1 MSDQKPRI
9 AFIGTGGTISFEG
22 RNSLDLSEYMDFGTQ
37 ITVSKILDHF
47 PEVGQTADMVPF
59 DFKVVESTD
68 LNPNDWRELAEK
80 VHQVDQNSDA
90 IDGIVI
96 THGTASLEETA
107 YFLHLTVK
115 TDLPVVVIGSQR
127 PSSGFGTDAG
137 SNLLA
142 AVRTA
147 ASSEARGLGVVTL
160 LNEEIQCARDVTKG
174 STLRLEA
181 FRTPD
186 LGMLG
191 YADPDGTIA
200 IYRKP
205 ARPHTAATEFELS
218 KITDFSRV
226 DIVASYAG
234 ADGVAIDAAV
244 NAGAKAVVIAT
255 FAPGLL
261 TPSQRQAV
269 ERALAQDVVIVFSSR
284 AGSGR
289 VQRRESMRK
298 RGIIAAD
305 NLNPQKARVLALLA
319 LTQSTD
325 VEDIQRMFDT
335 Y

>member
-37 ITVSKILDHF
+37 ITVSEILSHF

-68 LNPNDWRELAEK
+68 LRPNDWRKLAEK
-80 VHQVDQNSDA
+80 VNEVDKNSDA

-205 ARPHTAATEFELS
+205 ARPHTTATEFELS
-218 KITDFSRV
+218 KITEFSRV

-261 TPSQRQAV
+261 TPSQREAV

-289 VQRRESMRK
+289 VQRRASMRK

-325 VEDIQRMFDT
+325 AEDIQRMFDT

>member
-37 ITVSKILDHF
+37 ITVSEILSHF

-68 LNPNDWRELAEK
+68 LSPNDWRKLAEK
-80 VHQVDQNSDA
+80 VNEVDKNSDA

-205 ARPHTAATEFELS
+205 ARPHTTATEFELS
-218 KITDFSRV
+218 KITEFSRV

-261 TPSQRQAV
+261 TPSQREAV

-289 VQRRESMRK
+289 VQRRASMRK

-325 VEDIQRMFDT
+325 AEDIQRMFDT

>member
-37 ITVSKILDHF
+37 ITVPEILAHF
-47 PEVGQTADMVPF
+47 PEIGQTADMVPF

-68 LNPNDWRELAEK
+68 LSPNDWRELAEK
-80 VHQVDQNSDA
+80 VHEVDQNSDA

-298 RGIIAAD
+298 RGIVAAD

-325 VEDIQRMFDT
+325 AEDIQRMFDT

>member
-1 MSDQKPRI
+1 MPDHKPRI

-22 RNSLDLSEYMDFGTQ
+22 RNSLDLSEYMDFGKQ
-37 ITVSKILDHF
+37 ITVSEILAHF

-68 LNPNDWRELAEK
+68 LSPNDWRELAEK
-80 VHQVDQNSDA
+80 VHEVDQNSDA

-205 ARPHTAATEFELS
+205 ARPHTAATEFKLS

>member
-37 ITVSKILDHF
+37 ITVSEILDHF

-68 LNPNDWRELAEK
+68 LSPNDWRELAAK
-80 VHQVDQNSDA
+80 VHEVDQNSDA

>member
-1 MSDQKPRI
+1 
-9 AFIGTGGTISFEG
+9 
-22 RNSLDLSEYMDFGTQ
+22 MDFGTQ
-37 ITVSKILDHF
+37 ITVSEILDHF
-47 PEVGQTADMVPF
+47 PEVRQTADMVPF

-68 LNPNDWRELAEK
+68 LSPNDWRELAEK
-80 VHQVDQNSDA
+80 VHEVDQNSDA

-218 KITDFSRV
+218 KIADFSRV

-269 ERALAQDVVIVFSSR
+269 ERALAQGVVIVFSSR

-298 RGIIAAD
+298 SGIIAAD

-325 VEDIQRMFDT
+325 AEDIQRMFDT

>member
-37 ITVSKILDHF
+37 ITVSEILAHF
-47 PEVGQTADMVPF
+47 PEVSQTADMVPF

-68 LNPNDWRELAEK
+68 LGPNDWRELAEK
-80 VHQVDQNSDA
+80 VNEVDQNSDA

-115 TDLPVVVIGSQR
+115 TGLPIVVIGSQR

-147 ASSEARGLGVVTL
+147 ASPEARGLGVVTL

-244 NAGAKAVVIAT
+244 DAGAKAVVIAT

-325 VEDIQRMFDT
+325 AEDIQRMFDT

>member
-1 MSDQKPRI
+1 MSEQKPRI

-37 ITVSKILDHF
+37 ITVSEILAHF

-59 DFKVVESTD
+59 DFRVVESTD
-68 LNPNDWRELAEK
+68 LSPDDWRELTLK
-80 VHQVDQNSDA
+80 VHEVDKNSDT

-115 TDLPVVVIGSQR
+115 TKLPVVVIGSQR
-127 PSSGFGTDAG
+127 PSSGFATDAG

-147 ASSEARGLGVVTL
+147 GSTEARGLGVVTL

-174 STLRLEA
+174 STLRLQA

-205 ARPHTAATEFELS
+205 ARPHTAATEFDLS
-218 KITDFSRV
+218 KVTDFPRV

-234 ADGVAIDAAV
+234 ADGFAIDAAV
-244 NAGAKAVVIAT
+244 NAGAKGIVIST

-261 TPSQRQAV
+261 TPSQREAV

-289 VQRRESMRK
+289 VQRRESMHK
-298 RGIIAAD
+298 RGIVAAD
-305 NLNPQKARVLALLA
+305 NLNPQKARVLAILA

-325 VEDIQRMFDT
+325 PEDIQRMFDT